1 MPEDQ
6 IIEDQ
11 ATRSEVTP
19 SETVPSDNTLAD
31 TAAPA
36 AAAPESV
43 TPATAVAE
51 SAAPESVTAET
62 APQRPTRRRRAAGR
76 PAGPPPEEAGPPAA
90 AAGGETAV
98 DAADSA
104 TGAGAG
110 AASSTLPVSDGAAP
124 DAAVPLV
131 EAGAE
136 PAPEAAPAKPAR
148 RARTTRPRRASR
160 EVSEAV
166 PDTTATPAPSD
177 TTSPAAG
184 SPDTT
189 SLDTRTPE
197 TTSSATAAP
206 EAGADNVPGS
216 PGQVAKG
223 DVTASD
229 ALADTTASGEAAPAV
244 TKPRRTR
251 ARRAATKVEPAAE
264 TGTPTGAPGSESAA
278 SASSSVGEPAVEQTP
293 AASAPATAAAPDSA
307 ADAATPPAPEPAID
321 ETVDPLA
328 EPVDELSANATPD
341 VDAGTS
347 AAGTGAAA
355 TDAPG
360 AQPAVASSPEPVIAA
375 TVAERAAVTGAGTT
389 GATPAAGPEAVAGTE
404 TAPGPEAVGAPEPP
418 RAERTSRRRTRA
430 VAPTWTSGAEAPAPA
445 PVTRQ
450 SARRPV
456 AMITFQQPEPAVV
469 EPWPRRRRDADDAP
483 AEPVVTG
490 RGGLTGAG
498 LDDVASADEIVDA
511 ADDAVAYDTA
521 EFGEALETESSEQ
534 AFDGGEYSST
544 DADGDDAGPGG
555 TRRRRRGRRGRGRA
569 RGEEEISETSDL
581 AEEQVDE
588 AEEHDDREPE
598 AEPVEREPRSSR
610 RRSRRSPTRET
621 FDEAEEID
629 SEAELVAGADS
640 GADAD
645 TDAESDAD
653 DGADLEDGA
662 DDSAEDGS
670 DDDRAGGSR
679 RRRRRRRRSGTG
691 AETAP
696 IPDDPPNTVVHVR
709 ETRRDD
715 DLVRGVSG
723 STRLEAKRQRR
734 REGRDSGRRRAPIV
748 TEAEF
753 LARRESVERRMI
765 VRHNG
770 DRTQIAVLEDG
781 VLVEHF
787 VTRASSAS
795 YAGNVYLGRVQ
806 NVLASMEAA
815 FVDIGKGR
823 NAVLYAGEVN
833 YDASGL
839 DGRPRKIEQV
849 LKSGQSVLVQVS
861 KDPIGHKG
869 ARLTSQ
875 VSLPGR
881 YLVYVPDGQNAGIS
895 RKLPDT
901 ERARLKSILKKI
913 TPENGGVIVR
923 TAAEGASEAELE
935 RDIERLVAQ
944 WEDIQRK
951 AQKASAPSLLYGEPD
966 LVVRV
971 IRDIFNEDFTE
982 LVVQGSHEAATVEGY
997 VDTVAPDLRDRVR
1010 RYVGTG
1016 DVFAEYRVDEQLAK
1030 ALDRKVWL
1038 PSGGSLVI
1046 DRTEAMTVIDVNT
1059 GKFTGK
1065 GGNLEETVT
1074 KNNLE
1079 AAEEIVR
1086 QLRLRDIGGIIVI
1099 DFIDMVLES
1108 NRELVLRRLTE
1119 CLGRDRTRHQVA
1131 EVTSLGLVQ
1140 MTRKRVGQG
1149 LLEAYSEPCAHC
1161 NGRGVLVHLDSAHSR
1176 DAQSRDGAQPR
1187 EAAASS
1193 ASQPA
1198 AEAPAQA
1205 AGTSTGRRARHA
1217 TKPAGPALVAAAV
1230 SSAVDGAHISS
1241 DDAIGSVNGSASAES
1256 TDSSGSVGSAGV
1268 SGSAEA
1274 VAPGEH
1280 PATQAGASLP
1290 DAVAPRAARIAVT
1303 VGAGSDQGTESNG
1316 VDSGGVSGGPG
1327 ANGAGSGGAEGTTV
1341 DGESRP
1347 GSGGIP
1353 VFANT
1358 DDPDSVLH
1366 SGTNGAGTP
1375 ADAEKPARA
1384 RRRRASRPVSKPTD
1398 TAQPI
1403 PVPSEAT
1410 ST

>member
-229 ALADTTASGEAAPAV
+229 ALVDTTASGEAAPAV

-251 ARRAATKVEPAAE
+251 ARRAATKVEPAA
-264 TGTPTGAPGSESAA
+264 
-278 SASSSVGEPAVEQTP
+278 EQTP

-1316 VDSGGVSGGPG
+1316 VDSSGVSGGPG

-1375 ADAEKPARA
+1375 AGAEKPARA

>member
-104 TGAGAG
+104 TGAG

-264 TGTPTGAPGSESAA
+264 
-278 SASSSVGEPAVEQTP
+278 QTP

-375 TVAERAAVTGAGTT
+375 TVAETAAVTGAGTT

-569 RGEEEISETSDL
+569 RGEDEISETSDL

-621 FDEAEEID
+621 FDAAEEID

-640 GADAD
+640 GADADTD

-1187 EAAASS
+1187 EAAAASSS

-1290 DAVAPRAARIAVT
+1290 DAVAPRAARLAVT

-1316 VDSGGVSGGPG
+1316 VDSSGVSGGPG
-1327 ANGAGSGGAEGTTV
+1327 ANGAGSGGAKGTTV

-1375 ADAEKPARA
+1375 AGAEKPARA